1 MKGTS
6 GITKYSPPET
16 IRENSYVNGS
26 SIDGRLVAAR
36 YSTTTQ
42 NALYSSITGLVK
54 DYIASQFPPNFFK
67 TLYIRNSIH
76 AVTEQGVSDDDK
88 AVKDLPA
95 LSLLLNYQ
103 PQDASFNGDSFL
115 EGKVFVRREQHSR
128 GGSSASKIIA
138 DWNEHIFVTAP
149 ITRIKNVF
157 EVTFTVDSEMQG
169 INLQGYLRS
178 NFGVN
183 RPYYLNRRMI
193 EVPIPYSIMGAIAK
207 VRGFDLNDKDDFNKF
222 LDYIRHVSK
231 GGVINKLHPTSNQ
244 HLFFFRYF
252 TNILFKVSD
261 LDNVDG
267 QRDNK
272 ALLEANVK
280 MNVEVEYNHHE
291 YFIAETYHNLE
302 TPEASPYISD
312 NVLGAQ
318 IHWSIP
324 LTLTQELENGM
335 TCILHLSMVTDINS
349 AIDVTP
355 LDNALSPELQYYI
368 KSLTPEEREEKLLVA
383 LLQNGKEV
391 ESEGFDVDWDK
402 LEVSIHR
409 PLMNSDYKL
418 VIYGYMAEINE
429 VVKSYKKEDKNN
441 PLDASKKK
449 DLK

>member
-1 MKGTS
+1 M
-6 GITKYSPPET
+6 
-16 IRENSYVNGS
+16 
-26 SIDGRLVAAR
+26 
-36 YSTTTQ
+36 
-42 NALYSSITGLVK
+42 
-54 DYIASQFPPNFFK
+54 
-67 TLYIRNSIH
+67 
-76 AVTEQGVSDDDK
+76 
-88 AVKDLPA
+88 
-95 LSLLLNYQ
+95 
-103 PQDASFNGDSFL
+103 
-115 EGKVFVRREQHSR
+115 
-128 GGSSASKIIA
+128 
-138 DWNEHIFVTAP
+138 
-149 ITRIKNVF
+149 
-157 EVTFTVDSEMQG
+157 
-169 INLQGYLRS
+169 
-178 NFGVN
+178 
-183 RPYYLNRRMI
+183 
-193 EVPIPYSIMGAIAK
+193 
-207 VRGFDLNDKDDFNKF
+207 
-222 LDYIRHVSK
+222 
-231 GGVINKLHPTSNQ
+231 
-244 HLFFFRYF
+244 
-252 TNILFKVSD
+252 
-261 LDNVDG
+261 DG

-391 ESEGFDVDWDK
+391 ESEGFDVDWDN

-418 VIYGYMAEINE
+418 VIYGYMVEINE
-429 VVKSYKKEDKNN
+429 VVKSYTKEDKNN